1 MVSGDEGEGVAPPGW
16 NEDGDD
22 MELRKRRKRV
32 GLEGGSQMVGE
43 EGVKNTRRKNG
54 NSE

>member
-32 GLEGGSQMVGE
+32 GLEGGSQM
-43 EGVKNTRRKNG
+43 GV
-54 NSE
+54 S